1 MVCSFISDANSPFYE
16 SALFTEILQEI
27 TNQGKGYRLLQ
38 KQDRLRLIVEP
49 IADIREAYQKLEVLY
64 KHKYIAE
71 TTDK

>member
-1 MVCSFISDANSPFYE
+1 MVCSFISDTNSPFYE
-16 SALFTEILQEI
+16 SALFTEILKEI

-64 KHKYIAE
+64 NE
-71 TTDK
+71 TEVIQSTDK